1 MYKPTLTIDLPKL
14 RDNARVEKEELLKN
28 GVEILA
34 VNKVFNGCVET
45 ARAVLEGGIDVI
57 AESRVYNLKKIKDV
71 LDCKTCLLRSPVL
84 SEIPDVVKYADIS
97 LNSEPAVLRA
107 LSEEAVKQGKT
118 HAVILMIDMGDL
130 REGIWF
136 DKYDEIVEAVKLID
150 SLPGL
155 EIYGLGTNFNCYGTV
170 MPTVK
175 NGVDFREIVKKVEA
189 ETGIKIPRLS
199 AGNCTSYHLI
209 DKGIWPEGLNHMR
222 IGGLHEYGIEYVD
235 MHYLDQYHHSTK
247 PVGKACS
254 PLYMLRAEIIE
265 LNSKPTVPVG
275 ELGVDA
281 FLQTKTFEDRG
292 IRRRA
297 LLAFGRQDVP
307 IENCVPEDDSITI
320 LGQTSDH
327 TLVDIED
334 CKTPLKVGDTIAFEL
349 DYTGLLAACT
359 VDGVEKRFITDYSNK

>member
-14 RDNARVEKEELLKN
+14 RDNARTEKKELGDL
-28 GVEILA
+28 GIEVMA
-34 VNKVFNGCVET
+34 VNKVFNGCVAT
-45 ARAVLEGGIDVI
+45 ARAVIEGGIDVI
-57 AESRVYNLKKIKDV
+57 AESRVYNLKKLKDT
-71 LDCKTCLLRSPVL
+71 LGCRTCLLRSPVL
-84 SEIPDVVKYADIS
+84 SEIADVVRYADIS
-97 LNSEPAVLRA
+97 LNSEPEIIKA
-107 LSEEAVKQGKT
+107 LSAEAVRQGRT
-118 HAVILMIDMGDL
+118 HEVLLMIDMGDL
-130 REGIWF
+130 REGIMF
-136 DKYDEIVEAVKLID
+136 DHFDEIVAGVKLID

-155 EIYGLGTNFNCYGTV
+155 KLYGLGTNFNCYGTV

-175 NGVDFREIVKKVEA
+175 NGVDFREIVRKVEA
-189 ETGIKIPRLS
+189 ETDIKVPRLS
-199 AGNCTSYHLI
+199 AGNCTSYVLI
-209 DKGIWPEGLNHMR
+209 DRGEWPEGLNHMR

-254 PLYMLRAEIIE
+254 PLYTFTAEIIE
-265 LNSKPTVPVG
+265 LNSKPTVPIG

-307 IENCVPEDDSITI
+307 VENCVPCDDSITI

-327 TLVDIED
+327 TLIDIED
-334 CKTPLKVGDTIAFEL
+334 CKTPLKVGDKISFEL

-359 VDGVEKRFITDYSNK
+359 TDGVEKCFIN

>member
-14 RDNARVEKEELLKN
+14 RDNARVEKKELGDL
-28 GVEILA
+28 GIEVMA
-34 VNKVFNGCVET
+34 VNKVFDGCVAT

-57 AESRVYNLKKIKDV
+57 AESRVYNLKKIKDA
-71 LDCKTCLLRSPVL
+71 LGCRTCLLRSPVL
-84 SEIPDVVKYADIS
+84 SEIADVVRYADIS
-97 LNSEPAVLRA
+97 LNSEPVVIKA

-118 HAVILMIDMGDL
+118 HEVLLMVDMGDL
-130 REGIWF
+130 REGIMF
-136 DKYDEIVEAVKLID
+136 DKYDEIVAAVKLID
-150 SLPGL
+150 SLPNL
-155 EIYGLGTNFNCYGTV
+155 KLYGLGTNFNCYGTV

-175 NGVDFREIVKKVEA
+175 NGEDFLAIAKKVEA
-189 ETGIKIPRLS
+189 DTGIRIPRLS
-199 AGNCTSYHLI
+199 AGNCTSYVLI
-209 DKGIWPEGLNHMR
+209 DQKKWPKGLNHLR
-222 IGGLHEYGIEYVD
+222 IGGLHEYGIEYVH
-235 MHYLDQYHHSTK
+235 MHYLDQYHHSSK

-254 PLYMLRAEIIE
+254 PLYKLSAEIIE
-265 LNSKPTVPVG
+265 LNDKPTVPIG

-307 IENCVPEDDSITI
+307 VENCVPCDDSITI

-327 TLVDIED
+327 TLMDIED
-334 CKTPLKVGDTIAFEL
+334 CKTPLKVGDRIEFEL

-359 VDGVEKRFITDYSNK
+359 TNGVEKRFIND